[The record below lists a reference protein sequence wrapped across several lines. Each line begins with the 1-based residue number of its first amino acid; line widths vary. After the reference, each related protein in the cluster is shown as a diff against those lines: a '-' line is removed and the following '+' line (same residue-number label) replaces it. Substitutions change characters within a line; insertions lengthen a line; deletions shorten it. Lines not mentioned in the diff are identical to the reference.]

1 MLGDVSMQS
10 DISHA
15 ATGIKSMLLKP
26 LIPFFKKHNAGAKI
40 PIAIT
45 GSPHQYKVTQDIL
58 HNK

>member
-1 MLGDVSMQS
+1 MQS

-15 ATGIKSMLLKP
+15 ATGLKSMLLKP

-45 GSPHQYKVTQDIL
+45 GSPNQYKVTEDIL

>member
-1 MLGDVSMQS
+1 V
-10 DISHA
+10 
-15 ATGIKSMLLKP
+15 KSMLLKP

-45 GSPHQYKVTQDIL
+45 GSPNQYKVTEDIL

>member
-15 ATGIKSMLLKP
+15 AAGVKSMLLKP
-26 LIPFFKKHNAGAKI
+26 LIPFLKKHNAGAKI

-45 GSPHQYKVTQDIL
+45 GSANHYKVSQDIL

>member
-1 MLGDVSMQS
+1 MLGDVSIQS
-10 DISHA
+10 DVSHA
-15 ATGIKSMLLKP
+15 ATGVKSMLLKP

-45 GSPHQYKVTQDIL
+45 GSPNQYKVTQDIL